1 LTGAGSAKSGLQNL
15 ERQGFRGQNIDNK
28 GLAAFPAAV
37 ACTAFASATFAA
49 TILASTIIGSFG
61 ASGKVG
67 RHTPGLWK
75 FTERRRGVEGLER
88 FERF

>member
-37 ACTAFASATFAA
+37 AYRFASATFAA

-88 FERF
+88 LERF